1 MSGAGGSRGKRI
13 SFVDPATFTPHF
25 SWRKVSGKSGV
36 SEEVCCEGL
45 SLSDIAAK
53 AGTPAY
59 VYSQTAI
66 GDAYRELDS
75 GLGALP
81 HTLCFAVKSNGNLAI
96 LKYLAGLGSG
106 FDVVSGGE
114 LQHLQQI
121 GVAGKRIV
129 FSGVGKTRE
138 EMREALRYGSGRRGG
153 ARGILLFNIESEE
166 ELTTLAEEAARE
178 RRRGAAVPAVS
189 IRVNPDVQA
198 GGHPHIS
205 TGRYEH
211 KFGLDWEQA
220 RRLYLAHRGS
230 RDMQWRGISVHI
242 GSQIVALGP
251 FQRALRR
258 LAGYVSELRR
268 AGIPLEYLDFGGGL
282 GVRYTNEKIPGRKEY
297 ARMVARA
304 IRPLRL
310 HLLLEP
316 GRTIIGPAGVLLTRV
331 LYVKENRGKRFVV
344 VDSAMNDLLRPALY
358 GAIHPITRV
367 TRESQNHFSQQR
379 ADIVGPVCETGDC
392 FLHDWP
398 LGKAKAGDVLAIW
411 TAGAYGMS
419 QASNYNARCRPAE
432 VLVQGNRYRVI
443 RRREVQGD
451 LLRTQVF

>member
-1 MSGAGGSRGKRI
+1 VLRSYSALH
-13 SFVDPATFTPHF
+13 VH
-25 SWRKVSGKSGV
+25 
-36 SEEVCCEGL
+36 CEGI
-45 SLSDIAAK
+45 SLSDIAER

-59 VYSQTAI
+59 VYSQAAI
-66 GDAYRELDS
+66 GDAYNELAE
-75 GLGALP
+75 GLGSLP

-106 FDVVSGGE
+106 FDIVSGGE
-114 LQHLQQI
+114 LDHLQRV
-121 GVAGKRIV
+121 GVPGKRIV

-138 EMREALRYGSGRRGG
+138 EMREALRYRSAGRDG
-153 ARGILLFNIESEE
+153 ARGILLFNIESEA
-166 ELTTLAEEAARE
+166 ELAALLEEAARE
-178 RRRGAAVPAVS
+178 RRRGAAAPAVS

-220 RRLYLAHRGS
+220 RRLYLAHRDS
-230 RDMQWRGISVHI
+230 REIRWRGISVHI
-242 GSQIVALGP
+242 GSQIVALDP

-268 AGIPLEYLDFGGGL
+268 AGIQLDYLDFGGGL
-282 GVRYTNEKIPGRKEY
+282 GVRYTNEKIPTRKEY
-297 ARMVARA
+297 ARMVAQA

-331 LYVKENRGKRFVV
+331 LYVKENRGKSFVV
-344 VDSAMNDLLRPALY
+344 VDSGMNDLMRPALY
-358 GAIHPITRV
+358 GAIHPITRIERGSGSENSRRV
-367 TRESQNHFSQQR
+367 
-379 ADIVGPVCETGDC
+379 DVVGPVCETGDC

-398 LGKAKAGDVLAIW
+398 LGNVKAGDVLAIW

-419 QASNYNARCRPAE
+419 QTSNYNARCRPAE
-432 VLVQGNRYRVI
+432 VLVKGRRFRTI
-443 RRREVQGD
+443 RRRETQQD
-451 LLRTQVF
+451 LLRTQIF

>member
-1 MSGAGGSRGKRI
+1 LL
-13 SFVDPATFTPHF
+13 
-25 SWRKVSGKSGV
+25 
-36 SEEVCCEGL
+36 EE
-45 SLSDIAAK
+45 S
-53 AGTPAY
+53 
-59 VYSQTAI
+59 
-66 GDAYRELDS
+66 
-75 GLGALP
+75 
-81 HTLCFAVKSNGNLAI
+81 
-96 LKYLAGLGSG
+96 
-106 FDVVSGGE
+106 
-114 LQHLQQI
+114 
-121 GVAGKRIV
+121 
-129 FSGVGKTRE
+129 
-138 EMREALRYGSGRRGG
+138 
-153 ARGILLFNIESEE
+153 
-166 ELTTLAEEAARE
+166 ARE

-205 TGRYEH
+205 TGRHEH

-220 RRLYLAHRGS
+220 RRLYLAHRDS
-230 RDMQWRGISVHI
+230 RDIQWRGISVHI

-258 LAGYVSELRR
+258 LAGYVSELRG

-282 GVRYTNEKIPGRKEY
+282 GVRYTNEEVPARKEY
-297 ARMVARA
+297 ARMVAQA

-331 LYVKENRGKRFVV
+331 LYVKENRGKTFVV
-344 VDSAMNDLLRPALY
+344 VDSAMNDLMRPALY

-411 TAGAYGMS
+411 TTGAYGMS
-419 QASNYNARCRPAE
+419 QTSNYNARCRPAE
-432 VLVQGNRYRVI
+432 VLVQGNRYRII

>member
-25 SWRKVSGKSGV
+25 SWKKVSGKSGV
-36 SEEVCCEGL
+36 SEEVCCEGW

-66 GDAYRELDS
+66 GDAYGELDS

-114 LQHLQQI
+114 LQHLQRI
-121 GVAGKRIV
+121 GVPGKRIV

-138 EMREALRYGSGRRGG
+138 EMREALRYGSARRGG
-153 ARGILLFNIESEE
+153 PHGILLFNIESEAELAVLVE
-166 ELTTLAEEAARE
+166 ESARE
-178 RRRGAAVPAVS
+178 RRRGAETPSVS

-220 RRLYLAHRGS
+220 RRLYLAHRES
-230 RDMQWRGISVHI
+230 PDIQWRGISVHI
-242 GSQIVALGP
+242 GSQIVGLGP

-258 LAGYVSELRR
+258 LSGYVNELRR
-268 AGIPLEYLDFGGGL
+268 AGITLDYLDFGGGL
-282 GVRYTNEKIPGRKEY
+282 GIRYTNEKVPERKAY
-297 ARMVARA
+297 ARMVAA
-304 IRPLRL
+304 AVRPLRL

-331 LYVKENRGKRFVV
+331 LYVKENRGKSFVV
-344 VDSAMNDLLRPALY
+344 VDAAMNDLMRPALY
-358 GAIHPITRV
+358 GAIHPITRLV
-367 TRESQNHFSQQR
+367 RGRDSANAKR
-379 ADIVGPVCETGDC
+379 VDVVGPVCETGDC
-392 FLHDWP
+392 FLRDWP
-398 LGKAKAGDVLAIW
+398 LGEVKAGDVLAIW
-411 TAGAYGMS
+411 SAGAYGMS
-419 QASNYNARCRPAE
+419 QTSNYNARCRPAE
-432 VLVQGNRYRVI
+432 VLVAGKRFRVI
-443 RRREVQGD
+443 RRRETQQD
-451 LLRTQVF
+451 LIRTQRF